1 VVHPLCSQAVASM
14 LGLTFCSLF
23 LRFLTH
29 FQTFS
34 FPDSMYSFKA
44 HPETLQAKQSRH
56 LTVAKPRTLPRQFVQ
71 TLANDRFIVL
81 CTTAVADA
89 GS

>member
-1 VVHPLCSQAVASM
+1 
-14 LGLTFCSLF
+14 
-23 LRFLTH
+23 
-29 FQTFS
+29 
-34 FPDSMYSFKA
+34 MYSFKA